1 MYNHWPYFITAVI
14 VILFFSS
21 CQNEESLIGSS
32 FLNEGEYTLEKYMGD
47 ISILSYS
54 VIDDSVSAS
63 SARSLLGSYL
73 DPIFGQT
80 DASFSFQIK
89 LPANNMSFN
98 ALSVENIYLNIPYLD
113 VYNHNEVDPN
123 NVEFL
128 ISVSQ
133 LTENISQLADLD
145 IHETDFSANQITSI
159 TKTLSEIQNVNS
171 LNLDLTDS
179 DFGLNE
185 ILNLDE
191 TDLAN
196 NESFV
201 SAFNG
206 FKLEVSPINSID
218 GGIMYLESTSDSAFL
233 HVEYLN
239 TDGVIDTIDF
249 EIESAQRFNYCK
261 HDYINPEVFEDTTII
276 FLQALGGTLSNIEIE
291 GITDLKEQQYIAV
304 HNAEMSISI
313 HEDNGSFPL
322 PSALLLMP
330 EDGSEIAVGAL
341 DSLDNEYKFNITN
354 LIERIIT
361 EGDSATFK
369 LYPTLNSST
378 ADRITLN
385 NTEANPIKLDLFL
398 IKETD

>member
-1 MYNHWPYFITAVI
+1 MYNHWPYFFTVII

-32 FLNEGEYTLEKYMGD
+32 FLNEGDYTLEKYMGD
-47 ISILSYS
+47 ISVLSYS
-54 VIDDSVSAS
+54 AIDENVSAS
-63 SARSLLGSYL
+63 SSKSVLGSYL
-73 DPIFGQT
+73 DPVFGQT

-98 ALSVENIYLNIPYLD
+98 ALSIENIYLNIPYLD
-113 VYNHNEVDPN
+113 FYAYNEIDP
-123 NVEFL
+123 ESIDFL
-128 ISVSQ
+128 ISISQ
-133 LTENISQLADLD
+133 LSENISQSGDLH
-145 IHETDFSANQITSI
+145 IHETDFSANLITSI
-159 TKTLSEIQNVNS
+159 TTTLSEVQNLNS

-179 DFGLNE
+179 GFGLNE
-185 ILNLDE
+185 ILNLDAAN
-191 TDLAN
+191 LAN
-196 NESFV
+196 NESFLT
-201 SAFNG
+201 AFNG
-206 FKLEVSPINSID
+206 FKIEVSPINSID

-239 TDGVIDTIDF
+239 IDGIIDTIDF

-291 GITDLKEQQYIAV
+291 GIANLKEQQYIAV
-304 HNAEMSISI
+304 NHAEMSISI

-322 PSALLLMP
+322 PSALLLIP
-330 EDGSEIAVGAL
+330 EGGPEIAVGTL
-341 DSLDNEYKFNITN
+341 DSLDNEYKFNVTN

-378 ADRITLN
+378 AHRITLN